1 MNNTSMS
8 PRWIAN
14 ANLPVATREPLLVR
28 VGGAGDALRG
38 TLPRY
43 AEFNRTSQR
52 HQLAFEVNDPQ
63 AQKAITRAREAQ
75 SLGLSL
81 RPHERSMQ
89 EALRERPEGKE
100 PLLVQI
106 DDAKAMGEVVDL
118 VEPTDHP
125 LLMSWVVLGPTD
137 RINAFVAVVEP
148 GNKEQFAKLRAF
160 VAMQARFQAPGGGR
174 MVLGDEARA
183 EHRALRPAIRG
194 WMAARIQEALL
205 RMAAGLRLE
214 QAPILQ
220 TPDGINTTPVF
231 IHQGS
236 SFSEPRALA
245 EAVSEN
251 PSWRVRLGA
260 PVTIAEVADNDGLR
274 FHRVRRRVIDRRF
287 SVQDSSTVLS
297 EEERKRAETERR
309 EAAEALQLALTRSE
323 RETVNQQAPLVL
335 TD

>member
-14 ANLPVATREPLLVR
+14 NNLPVATREPLLVR
-28 VGGAGDALRG
+28 VGGAGDALKG

-52 HQLAFEVNDPQ
+52 HELVFEVNDPQ
-63 AQKAITRAREAQ
+63 PGKAIARAREAQ
-75 SLGLSL
+75 SLGLAL

-89 EALRERPEGKE
+89 EALRETPPRKTPN
-100 PLLVQI
+100 LLQI
-106 DDAKAMGEVVDL
+106 DDAKGMGEAVDL
-118 VEPTDHP
+118 IEPTGHP
-125 LLMSWVVLGPTD
+125 LLMSWVILGPTNKL
-137 RINAFVAVVEP
+137 NAFVAVVEP

-160 VAMQARFQAPGGGR
+160 LAMQARFQAPGGGR
-174 MVLGDEARA
+174 MVLGDQARA
-183 EHRALRPAIRG
+183 EHRVLRPAIRA
-194 WMAARIQEALL
+194 WMAAHIQEALI
-205 RMAAGLRLE
+205 RMAAGLRME

-220 TPDGINTTPVF
+220 TPNGLHTTPVF
-231 IHQGS
+231 IHEGA

-245 EAVSEN
+245 ESVAEN

-274 FHRVRRRVIDRRF
+274 LHQVRRRVIDRDF
-287 SVQDSSTVLS
+287 TVEGSNTVLS
-297 EEERKRAETERR
+297 EEERRRAEAERR
-309 EAAEALQLALTRSE
+309 EAAEALQRALTRSE
-323 RETVNQQAPLVL
+323 KETVNQQAPLVL